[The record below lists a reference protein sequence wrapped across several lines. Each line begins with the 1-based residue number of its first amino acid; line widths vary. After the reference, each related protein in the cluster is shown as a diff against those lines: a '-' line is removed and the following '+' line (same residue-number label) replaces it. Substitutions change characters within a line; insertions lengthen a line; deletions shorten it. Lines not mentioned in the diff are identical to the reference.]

1 VIVHTIPFS
10 DNVIGEIYFNENV
23 FMHSTNELMKTE
35 YRCYIVKNEYKIY
48 LTSFTTLSK
57 ATEYLL
63 HLAGA
68 KNEKFVW

>member
-10 DNVIGEIYFNENV
+10 DNVIGEIHFNENV
-23 FMHSTNELMKTE
+23 FMHSTNELMETE

-68 KNEKFVW
+68 KNEKFV